1 MTQLDEAI
9 ARYHR
14 ILESEPYRDL
24 KWVKNLQDEME
35 ARQFSTGGRLLC
47 PFLRPNFVT
56 QKQYDN
62 LVKTGEA
69 LIAAVDRMLHTALAS
84 PQLLSRMQLFPAE
97 KMLAAIDPGYEMT
110 EVSAQLDLQI
120 QNGSLHVLQYN
131 ADALSGAA
139 YAEGLSDLFYDC
151 PPVKEFRRR
160 YNLTRIGGKKPF
172 LSALLKAYKMF
183 SRQHAGPVGSGA
195 HGTANGSAL
204 NGAASNGAGYTKKPN
219 IAILEFRSATGRS
232 EYEIFREYFRAEGYQ
247 TELIAPDQLEY
258 KNGVL
263 RANGFE
269 IDLIYR
275 RISAQEFL
283 LRFTLS
289 HPLVQAYQE
298 HKVCIVNSF
307 RSELSHKKAM
317 FALLTEESLIAK
329 FPLNE
334 RKAIREHVPW
344 TRVVKAGKA
353 TYHEETVDLLEFI
366 KQNREKLVL
375 RPNDEY
381 TDLHSFI
388 GYEHDDGSWARA
400 IREAQRAP
408 YVVQERVKPAR
419 TLFPLMTYGHLEFK
433 EMQVDVQP
441 QAFLGK
447 VGGCSSY
454 VSSDGAGTY
463 SPASGIAPTFIIDPK
478 A

>member
-9 ARYHR
+9 SRYHR

-24 KWVKNLQDEME
+24 RWVKNLQDEME
-35 ARQFSTGGRLLC
+35 ARQLSAGGRLLC

-69 LIAAVDRMLHTALAS
+69 LISAVDRMLRAALAS

-97 KMLAAIDPGYEMT
+97 KMLAAIDPGYEMA

-120 QNGSLHVLQYN
+120 QNGSLHVMQYN
-131 ADALSGAA
+131 ADALTGAA
-139 YAEGLSDLFYDC
+139 WSEGLSDLFFDC

-160 YNLTRIGGKKPF
+160 YTLTRVGGKKPF
-172 LSALLKAYKMF
+172 LNALLKAYKMF
-183 SRQHAGPVGSGA
+183 AAGAP
-195 HGTANGSAL
+195 
-204 NGAASNGAGYTKKPN
+204 GAGSFGAGLSVAKPKPN
-219 IAILEFRSATGRS
+219 IAILEFRDPTGRS
-232 EYEIFREYFRAEGYQ
+232 EYEIYRDYFRAEGFQ
-247 TELIAPDQLEY
+247 AELVSPDQLEY
-258 KNGVL
+258 RNGVL
-263 RANGFE
+263 RSGNFD

-275 RISAQEFL
+275 RISVQEFL
-283 LRFTLS
+283 LRFTLN
-289 HPLVQAYQE
+289 HPLVHAYRD
-298 HKVCIVNSF
+298 HKVCVVNSF

-317 FALLTEESLIAK
+317 FALLTDESLTAK
-329 FPLNE
+329 FPINE

-344 TRVVKAGKA
+344 TRFVKSGK
-353 TYHEETVDLLEFI
+353 TQYRDETIDDLIEYI
-366 KQNREKLVL
+366 RQNREKLVL

-381 TDLHSFI
+381 SDMHSFI
-388 GYEHDDGSWARA
+388 GYEHDEGSWARA
-400 IREAQRAP
+400 VREALRAP

-419 TLFPLMTYGHLEFK
+419 TVFPLMNYGHLEFK

-447 VGGCSSY
+447 VAGCSSY
-454 VSSDGAGTY
+454 VSSSGPGSY
-463 SPASGIAPTFIIDPK
+463 SPASGFAPTFIIDPK
-478 A
+478 G

>member
-24 KWVKNLQDEME
+24 RWVKNLQEQME
-35 ARQFSTGGRLLC
+35 ARQLSAGGRLLC

-69 LIAAVDRMLHTALAS
+69 LVSAVDRMLKMALAS

-97 KMLAAIDPGYEMT
+97 KMLAAIDPGYEMS

-172 LSALLKAYKMF
+172 LDALLKAYGMF
-183 SRQHAGPVGSGA
+183 QANTSGA
-195 HGTANGSAL
+195 RR
-204 NGAASNGAGYTKKPN
+204 KPN
-219 IAILEFRSATGRS
+219 IAILEMRTITGRS
-232 EYEIFREYFRAEGYQ
+232 EYEIFRDYFREAGFP
-247 TELIAPDQLEY
+247 TELVSPDQLEY
-258 KNGVL
+258 RNGVL
-263 RANGFE
+263 RAVSEKNGAFD

-275 RISAQEFL
+275 RVSAQEFL
-283 LRFTLS
+283 MRFTLN
-289 HPLVQAYQE
+289 HPLVQAYRDRR
-298 HKVCIVNSF
+298 VCVVNSF

-317 FALLTEESLIAK
+317 FALLTDEALTAK
-329 FPLNE
+329 FPQNE
-334 RKAIREHVPW
+334 RKAITEHVPW
-344 TRVVKAGKA
+344 TRVVKAGKT
-353 TYHEETVDLLEFI
+353 TYQDQTIDLLDFI
-366 KQNREKLVL
+366 RENREKLAL

-381 TDLHSFI
+381 SDLHSYI
-388 GYEHDDGSWARA
+388 GYEHDEGSWARA
-400 IREAQRAP
+400 IREAQRSP
-408 YVVQERVKPAR
+408 YVVQERVAPSR
-419 TLFPLMTYGHLEFK
+419 TVFPLMSYGHLEFK

-447 VGGCSSY
+447 VAGCSSY
-454 VSSDGAGTY
+454 VSAGPGSY

-478 A
+478 P

>member
-9 ARYHR
+9 SRYHR

-24 KWVKNLQDEME
+24 RWVKNLQDEME
-35 ARQFSTGGRLLC
+35 AQQLSAGGRLLC

-69 LIAAVDRMLHTALAS
+69 LISAVDRMLRTALAS

-97 KMLAAIDPGYEMT
+97 KMLAAIDPGYEMA

-120 QNGSLHVLQYN
+120 QNGSLHVTQYN

-139 YAEGLSDLFYDC
+139 WAEGLSDIFYDC

-183 SRQHAGPVGSGA
+183 SPG
-195 HGTANGSAL
+195 
-204 NGAASNGAGYTKKPN
+204 KKPH
-219 IAILEFRSATGRS
+219 IAILEFRDPTGRS
-232 EYEIFREYFRAEGYQ
+232 EYEIYRDYFRAEGYE
-247 TELIAPDQLEY
+247 TELVSPDQLEY
-258 KNGVL
+258 RNGVL
-263 RANGFE
+263 RSGNFN

-283 LRFTLS
+283 LRYTLN
-289 HPLVQAYQE
+289 HPLVQAY
-298 HKVCIVNSF
+298 KDRRVCMVNSF

-317 FALLTEESLIAK
+317 FALLTDETLTAK
-329 FPLNE
+329 FPINE

-344 TRVVKAGKA
+344 TRVVKAGK
-353 TYHEETVDLLEFI
+353 TTGREEPIEDLIEYIRL
-366 KQNREKLVL
+366 NRETLVL

-381 TDLHSFI
+381 SDMHSYI
-388 GYEHDDGSWARA
+388 GYEHDEGSWSRA
-400 IREAQRAP
+400 LREAQRAP
-408 YVVQERVKPAR
+408 YVVQDSVKPAR
-419 TLFPLMTYGHLEFK
+419 TVFPLMNFGHLEFK

-447 VGGCSSY
+447 VAGCSSY
-454 VSSDGAGTY
+454 VSSSGAGSY
-463 SPASGIAPTFIIDPK
+463 SISSGITPTFIIDAK
-478 A
+478 S

>member
-9 ARYHR
+9 SRYHR

-24 KWVKNLQDEME
+24 RWVKNLQDEME
-35 ARQFSTGGRLLC
+35 ARQLSAGGRLLC

-69 LIAAVDRMLHTALAS
+69 LISAVDRMLRMALAS

-97 KMLAAIDPGYEMT
+97 KMLAAIDPGYEMA

-120 QNGSLHVLQYN
+120 HNGSLHVMQYN
-131 ADALSGAA
+131 ADALTGAA
-139 YAEGLSDLFYDC
+139 WAEGLSDIFYDA

-160 YNLTRIGGKKPF
+160 YNITRLGGRKQF
-172 LSALLKAYKMF
+172 LSALLKAWKMF
-183 SRQHAGPVGSGA
+183 A
-195 HGTANGSAL
+195 
-204 NGAASNGAGYTKKPN
+204 GAGFAAKPKPH
-219 IAILEFRSATGRS
+219 IAILEFRDPTGRS
-232 EYEIFREYFRAEGYQ
+232 EYEIYRDYFRAEGYQ
-247 TELIAPDQLEY
+247 TEIVSPDSLEY
-258 KNGVL
+258 RNGVL
-263 RANGFE
+263 RSGNFD

-283 LRFTLS
+283 LRFTLN
-289 HPLVQAYQE
+289 HPLVQAYRD

-317 FALLTEESLIAK
+317 FALLTDDALTAK
-329 FPLNE
+329 FPIHE

-344 TRVVKAGKA
+344 TRVVKAGR
-353 TYHEETVDLLEFI
+353 TQHREETIEDLLAWIRE
-366 KQNREKLVL
+366 NREQLVL

-381 TDLHSFI
+381 SDLHSFI
-388 GYEHDDGSWARA
+388 GYEHDEGSWARA
-400 IREAQRAP
+400 IRDAQRSP

-419 TLFPLMTYGHLEFK
+419 TVFPLMNFGHLEFK

-447 VGGCSSY
+447 VAGCSSY
-454 VSSDGAGTY
+454 VSAGPGSY
-463 SPASGIAPTFIIDPK
+463 SPAAGFTPTFIIDPK
-478 A
+478 G

>member
-9 ARYHR
+9 SRYHR

-24 KWVKNLQDEME
+24 RWVKNLQEQME
-35 ARQFSTGGRLLC
+35 ARQLSAGGRLLC

-69 LIAAVDRMLHTALAS
+69 LISAVDRMLRMALAS

-97 KMLAAIDPGYEMT
+97 KMLAAIDPGYEMA

-120 QNGSLHVLQYN
+120 HNGSLHVMQYN
-131 ADALSGAA
+131 ADALTGAA
-139 YAEGLSDLFYDC
+139 WSEGLSDLFYDC

-160 YNLTRIGGKKPF
+160 YNITRVGGKKPF
-172 LSALLKAYKMF
+172 LSALLKAWKMF
-183 SRQHAGPVGSGA
+183 AA
-195 HGTANGSAL
+195 NYGTNSP
-204 NGAASNGAGYTKKPN
+204 AAKAKPN
-219 IAILEFRSATGRS
+219 IAILEFRDPTGRS
-232 EYEIFREYFRAEGYQ
+232 EYEIYRDYFRREGFQ
-247 TELIAPDQLEY
+247 TELVSPDQLEY
-258 KNGVL
+258 RNGVL
-263 RANGFE
+263 RSGNFD

-275 RISAQEFL
+275 RLSVHEFL
-283 LRFTLS
+283 LRFTLH
-289 HPLVQAYQE
+289 HPLVQAYRD

-317 FALLTEESLIAK
+317 FALLTDESLTAK
-329 FPLNE
+329 FPAVE

-344 TRVVKAGKA
+344 TRVVRPGK
-353 TYHEETVDLLEFI
+353 TQHNDKVINDLIEYI
-366 KQNREKLVL
+366 RQNREKLVL

-381 TDLHSFI
+381 SDMHSFI
-388 GYEHDDGSWARA
+388 GYEHDEGSWARA
-400 IREAQRAP
+400 IREALRAP

-419 TLFPLMTYGHLEFK
+419 TVFPLMNYGHLEFK

-447 VGGCSSY
+447 VAGCSSY
-454 VSSDGAGTY
+454 VSSSGPGTY
-463 SPASGIAPTFIIDPK
+463 SPASGFAPTFIIDPK
-478 A
+478 N

>member
-14 ILESEPYRDL
+14 ILESDPYRDL
-24 KWVKNLQDEME
+24 RWVKNLQEQME
-35 ARQFSTGGRLLC
+35 ANQLSAGGRLLC

-69 LIAAVDRMLHTALAS
+69 LVSAVERMLRMALAS
-84 PQLLSRMQLFPAE
+84 PQLLSHMQLFPAE
-97 KMLAAIDPGYEMT
+97 KMLAAIDPGYEMS

-131 ADALSGAA
+131 ADAITGAA
-139 YAEGLSDLFYDC
+139 YSEGLSDLFYDC

-160 YNLTRIGGKKPF
+160 YNLTRVGGKKPF
-172 LSALLKAYKMF
+172 LQALLKAYKMF
-183 SRQHAGPVGSGA
+183 SGG
-195 HGTANGSAL
+195 NG
-204 NGAASNGAGYTKKPN
+204 NGNKKPR
-219 IAILEFRSATGRS
+219 IAILEFRDPTGRS
-232 EYEIFREYFRAEGYQ
+232 EYEIYRDYFRAEGFQ
-247 TELIAPDQLEY
+247 TELVSPDQLEY
-258 KNGVL
+258 RNGVL
-263 RANGFE
+263 RSGSFD

-283 LRFTLS
+283 LRFSLN
-289 HPLVQAYQE
+289 HPLVQAYRD

-329 FPLNE
+329 FPPNE

-353 TYHEETVDLLEFI
+353 T
-366 KQNREKLVL
+366 
-375 RPNDEY
+375 
-381 TDLHSFI
+381 
-388 GYEHDDGSWARA
+388 
-400 IREAQRAP
+400 
-408 YVVQERVKPAR
+408 
-419 TLFPLMTYGHLEFK
+419 
-433 EMQVDVQP
+433 
-441 QAFLGK
+441 
-447 VGGCSSY
+447 
-454 VSSDGAGTY
+454 
-463 SPASGIAPTFIIDPK
+463 
-478 A
+478 

>member
-24 KWVKNLQDEME
+24 RWVKNLQEQME
-35 ARQFSTGGRLLC
+35 ARQLSAGGRLLC

-56 QKQYDN
+56 QKQYDS

-69 LIAAVDRMLHTALAS
+69 LVSAVDRMLKMALAS

-97 KMLAAIDPGYEMT
+97 KMLAAIDPGYEMS

-160 YNLTRIGGKKPF
+160 YTLTRVGGKKPF
-172 LSALLKAYKMF
+172 LDALLKAYGMF
-183 SRQHAGPVGSGA
+183 RANTSGA
-195 HGTANGSAL
+195 
-204 NGAASNGAGYTKKPN
+204 KKNPN
-219 IAILEFRSATGRS
+219 IAILEMRPVTGRS
-232 EYEIFREYFRAEGYQ
+232 EYEIFRDYFREAGFP
-247 TELIAPDQLEY
+247 TELVSPDQLEY
-258 KNGVL
+258 RNGILRAGSEKNGP
-263 RANGFE
+263 FD

-275 RISAQEFL
+275 RVSAQEFL
-283 LRFTLS
+283 MRFTLN
-289 HPLVQAYQE
+289 HPLVQAYRDR
-298 HKVCIVNSF
+298 KVCVVNSF

-317 FALLTEESLIAK
+317 FALLTDDNLTAK
-329 FPLNE
+329 FPPNE
-334 RKAIREHVPW
+334 RRAITEHVPW
-344 TRVVKAGKA
+344 TRVVKAGKT
-353 TYHEETVDLLEFI
+353 TYHDQTLELPDFI
-366 KQNREKLVL
+366 RENREKLVL

-381 TDLHSFI
+381 SDLHSFI
-388 GYEHDDGSWARA
+388 GYEHDEGSWARA
-400 IREAQRAP
+400 IREAQRSP
-408 YVVQERVKPAR
+408 YVVQERVPPSR
-419 TLFPLMTYGHLEFK
+419 TVFPLMSYGHLEFK

-447 VGGCSSY
+447 VAGCSSY
-454 VSSDGAGTY
+454 LSSGPGTY

-478 A
+478 S

>member
-24 KWVKNLQDEME
+24 RWVKNLQEQME
-35 ARQFSTGGRLLC
+35 ARQLSAGGRLLC

-56 QKQYDN
+56 QKQYDS

-69 LIAAVDRMLHTALAS
+69 LVSAVDRMLKMALAS

-97 KMLAAIDPGYEMT
+97 KMLAAIDPGYEMS

-160 YNLTRIGGKKPF
+160 YTLTRVGGKKPF
-172 LSALLKAYKMF
+172 LDALLKAYGMF
-183 SRQHAGPVGSGA
+183 RANTSGA
-195 HGTANGSAL
+195 
-204 NGAASNGAGYTKKPN
+204 KKNPN
-219 IAILEFRSATGRS
+219 IGILEMRPVTSRS
-232 EYEIFREYFRAEGYQ
+232 EYEIFRDYFREAGFP
-247 TELIAPDQLEY
+247 TELVSPDQLEY
-258 KNGVL
+258 RNGILRAGSEKNGP
-263 RANGFE
+263 FD

-275 RISAQEFL
+275 RVSAQEFL
-283 LRFTLS
+283 MRFTLN
-289 HPLVQAYQE
+289 HPLVQAYRDR
-298 HKVCIVNSF
+298 KVCVVNSF

-317 FALLTEESLIAK
+317 FALLTDDNLTAK
-329 FPLNE
+329 FPPNE
-334 RKAIREHVPW
+334 RKAITEHVPW
-344 TRVVKAGKA
+344 TRIVKSGKT
-353 TYHEETVDLLEFI
+353 TYHDQTVVLLDFI
-366 KQNREKLVL
+366 RENREKLVL

-381 TDLHSFI
+381 SDLHSFI
-388 GYEHDDGSWARA
+388 GYEHDEGSWARA
-400 IREAQRAP
+400 IREAQRSP
-408 YVVQERVKPAR
+408 YVVQERVPPSR
-419 TLFPLMTYGHLEFK
+419 TVFPLMSYGHLEFK

-447 VGGCSSY
+447 VAGCSSY
-454 VSSDGAGTY
+454 LSSGPGTY

-478 A
+478 S

>member
-14 ILESEPYRDL
+14 ILVSEPYRDL
-24 KWVKNLQDEME
+24 RWVKNLQEQME
-35 ARQFSTGGRLLC
+35 QRQLSTGGRLLC

-69 LIAAVDRMLHTALAS
+69 LISAVDRMLRMALAS

-97 KMLAAIDPGYEMT
+97 KMLASVDPGYEMS

-120 QNGSLHVLQYN
+120 RNGSLHVMQYN

-151 PPVKEFRRR
+151 PPVKEFRRK
-160 YNLTRIGGKKPF
+160 YTLTRVGGKKPF
-172 LSALLKAYKMF
+172 LEALLKAYRMF
-183 SRQHAGPVGSGA
+183 A
-195 HGTANGSAL
+195 AN
-204 NGAASNGAGYTKKPN
+204 NGARQKKPN
-219 IAILEFRSATGRS
+219 IAILEFRATTGRS
-232 EYEIFREYFRAEGYQ
+232 EYEIFREYFRQAGFE
-247 TELIAPDQLEY
+247 TELVSPEQLEY
-258 KNGVL
+258 RNGVL
-263 RANGFE
+263 RAVSSDARRTFD

-275 RISAQEFL
+275 RVSAQEFL
-283 LRFTLS
+283 LRFSLN
-289 HPLVQAYQE
+289 HPLVHAYRD
-298 HKVCIVNSF
+298 HKVCVVNSF

-317 FALLTEESLIAK
+317 FALLTEESLIAR
-329 FPLNE
+329 FPQNE

-344 TRVVKAGKA
+344 TRVVRAGKA
-353 TYHEETVDLLEFI
+353 THGEESVDLLEFI
-366 KQNREKLVL
+366 LQNRESLVL
-375 RPNDEY
+375 RPNDDY
-381 TDLHSFI
+381 TDLHSYI

-400 IREAQRAP
+400 VREAQRAP
-408 YVVQERVKPAR
+408 YVVQERVPAAR
-419 TLFPLMTYGHLEFK
+419 TLFPLLNYGTLEFK
-433 EMQVDVQP
+433 EMHVDVQP

-447 VGGCSSY
+447 VAGCSSY
-454 VSSDGAGTY
+454 VSSAGTGTY
-463 SPASGIAPTFIIDPK
+463 SPASGIAPTFIIDAK

>member
-9 ARYHR
+9 SRYHR

-24 KWVKNLQDEME
+24 RWVKNLQDEME
-35 ARQFSTGGRLLC
+35 ARQLSAGGRLLC

-69 LIAAVDRMLHTALAS
+69 LISAVDRMLRTALAS

-97 KMLAAIDPGYEMT
+97 KMLAAIDPGYEMA

-120 QNGSLHVLQYN
+120 QNGSLHVMQYN
-131 ADALSGAA
+131 ADALTGAA
-139 YAEGLSDLFYDC
+139 WSEGLSDLFYDC

-160 YNLTRIGGKKPF
+160 YNLTRVGGKKPF

-183 SRQHAGPVGSGA
+183 AA
-195 HGTANGSAL
+195 NFGT
-204 NGAASNGAGYTKKPN
+204 KPKPN
-219 IAILEFRSATGRS
+219 IAILEFRDPTGRS
-232 EYEIFREYFRAEGYQ
+232 EYEIYRDYFRAEGFQ
-247 TELIAPDQLEY
+247 TELVSPDQLEY
-258 KNGVL
+258 RNGVL
-263 RANGFE
+263 RSGTFD

-275 RISAQEFL
+275 RISVQEFL
-283 LRFTLS
+283 LRFTLN
-289 HPLVQAYQE
+289 HPLVQAYRD

-317 FALLTEESLIAK
+317 FALLTDETLTAK
-329 FPLNE
+329 FPIHE

-344 TRVVKAGKA
+344 TRVVKSGK
-353 TYHEETVDLLEFI
+353 TQYHEETIDDLIEYI

-381 TDLHSFI
+381 SDMHSFI
-388 GYEHDDGSWARA
+388 GYEHDEGSWARA
-400 IREAQRAP
+400 IREALRAP

-419 TLFPLMTYGHLEFK
+419 TVFPLMNYGHLEFK

-447 VGGCSSY
+447 VAGCSSY
-454 VSSDGAGTY
+454 VSSSGAGSY
-463 SPASGIAPTFIIDPK
+463 SPASGFAPTFIIDPK
-478 A
+478 N

>member
-9 ARYHR
+9 TRYHR

-24 KWVKNLQDEME
+24 RWVKNLQDQME
-35 ARQFSTGGRLLC
+35 ARQLSAGGRLLC

-69 LIAAVDRMLHTALAS
+69 LISAVDRMLHTALAS

-97 KMLAAIDPGYEMT
+97 KMLAAIDPGYEMS

-131 ADALSGAA
+131 SDALTGAA
-139 YAEGLSDLFYDC
+139 WAEGLSDLFFDC

-160 YNLTRIGGKKPF
+160 YNLTRVGGKKPF

-183 SRQHAGPVGSGA
+183 AA
-195 HGTANGSAL
+195 HGNVEVR
-204 NGAASNGAGYTKKPN
+204 KPN
-219 IAILEFRSATGRS
+219 IAILEFRDPTGHS
-232 EYEIFREYFRAEGYQ
+232 EYEIYREYFRAEGFQ
-247 TELIAPDQLEY
+247 TEIVSPEQLEY
-258 KNGVL
+258 RNGVL
-263 RANGFE
+263 RAGTFD
-269 IDLIYR
+269 IDLMYR
-275 RISAQEFL
+275 RVSAQEFL
-283 LRFTLS
+283 LRFSLN
-289 HPLVQAYQE
+289 HPLVQAYRD

-317 FALLTEESLIAK
+317 FALLTDETLTSK
-329 FPLNE
+329 FPINE

-344 TRVVKAGKA
+344 TRVVKAGKS
-353 TYHEETVDLLEFI
+353 TYHDEQIPDLFEYI
-366 KQNREKLVL
+366 KVNREKLAL

-381 TDLHSFI
+381 GDLHSYI
-388 GYEHDDGSWARA
+388 GYEHDEGSWARA
-400 IREAQRAP
+400 LREAQRSP
-408 YVVQERVKPAR
+408 YVVQERIRPTR
-419 TLFPLMTYGHLEFK
+419 TVFPLMSYGHLEFK

-447 VGGCSSY
+447 VAGCSSF
-454 VSSDGAGTY
+454 VSSSGAGSY
-463 SPASGIAPTFIIDPK
+463 SMASGITPTFIIDSK
-478 A
+478 V

>member
-24 KWVKNLQDEME
+24 RWVKNLQEQME
-35 ARQFSTGGRLLC
+35 ARQLSAGGRLLC

-69 LIAAVDRMLHTALAS
+69 LISAVDRMLRAALAS

-97 KMLAAIDPGYEMT
+97 KMLAAVDPGYEMS

-160 YNLTRIGGKKPF
+160 YNLTRVGGKKPF
-172 LSALLKAYKMF
+172 LDALLKAYKMF
-183 SRQHAGPVGSGA
+183 GGA
-195 HGTANGSAL
+195 
-204 NGAASNGAGYTKKPN
+204 KKPN
-219 IAILEFRSATGRS
+219 IGILEFRNASGRS
-232 EYEIFREYFRAEGYQ
+232 EYEIFRDYFRAEGYQ
-247 TELIAPDQLEY
+247 TELVSPDQLEY
-258 KNGVL
+258 RNGVL
-263 RANGFE
+263 RANGFD

-283 LRFTLS
+283 LRFTLN
-289 HPLVQAYQE
+289 HPLVQAYRD

-317 FALLTEESLIAK
+317 FALLTEESLTAK
-329 FPLNE
+329 FPPNE

-353 TYHEETVDLLEFI
+353 TRGEESVDLLDFI
-366 KQNREKLVL
+366 RQNRETLVL
-375 RPNDEY
+375 RPNDDY
-381 TDLHSFI
+381 TDLHSFV
-388 GYEHDDGSWARA
+388 GYEHDEGSWARA
-400 IREAQRAP
+400 IRDAQRAP
-408 YVVQERVKPAR
+408 YVVQERVKPVR
-419 TLFPLMTYGHLEFK
+419 TVFPLMSYGHLEFK

-447 VGGCSSY
+447 VAGCSSY
-454 VSSDGAGTY
+454 VSTAGAGTY

-478 A
+478 N

>member
-9 ARYHR
+9 SRYHR

-24 KWVKNLQDEME
+24 RWVKNLQDEME
-35 ARQFSTGGRLLC
+35 AQQLSAGGRLLC

-69 LIAAVDRMLHTALAS
+69 LISAVDRMLRTALAS

-97 KMLAAIDPGYEMT
+97 KMLAAIDPGYEMA

-120 QNGSLHVLQYN
+120 QNGSLHVTQYN

-139 YAEGLSDLFYDC
+139 WAEGLSDIFYDC

-183 SRQHAGPVGSGA
+183 SPG
-195 HGTANGSAL
+195 
-204 NGAASNGAGYTKKPN
+204 KKPH
-219 IAILEFRSATGRS
+219 IAILEFRDPTGRS
-232 EYEIFREYFRAEGYQ
+232 EYEIYRDYFRAEGYE
-247 TELIAPDQLEY
+247 TELVSPDQLEY
-258 KNGVL
+258 RNGVL
-263 RANGFE
+263 RSGNFN

-283 LRFTLS
+283 LRYTLN
-289 HPLVQAYQE
+289 HPLVQAY
-298 HKVCIVNSF
+298 KDRRVCMVNSF

-317 FALLTEESLIAK
+317 FALLTDETLTAK
-329 FPLNE
+329 FPINE

-344 TRVVKAGKA
+344 TRVVKAGK
-353 TYHEETVDLLEFI
+353 TTGREEPIEDLIEYIRL
-366 KQNREKLVL
+366 NRETLVL

-381 TDLHSFI
+381 SDMHSYI
-388 GYEHDDGSWARA
+388 GYEHDEGSWSRA
-400 IREAQRAP
+400 LREAQRAP
-408 YVVQERVKPAR
+408 YVVQDSVKPVR
-419 TLFPLMTYGHLEFK
+419 TVFPLMNFGHLEFK

-447 VGGCSSY
+447 VAGCSSY
-454 VSSDGAGTY
+454 VSSSGAGSY
-463 SPASGIAPTFIIDPK
+463 SISSGITPTFIIDAK
-478 A
+478 S